1 MGPWQRT
8 CPSPFGDVT
17 VLWRLSGGAARIT
30 RVLLPGAG
38 AGRADTSRSAA
49 GHASRKEV
57 DDTAEKIT
65 AFLGGADV
73 RFDLEI
79 IDMGPLPAF
88 QKRVLLAEYEIPR
101 GRVSTY
107 GRIAARVGT
116 PKGARAVGRA
126 LACNPF
132 PVIIPCH
139 RAIASTGGLG
149 GFQGGTAM
157 KKRLLVNEG
166 VQFIGEDRVST
177 SDLYY

>member
-1 MGPWQRT
+1 VDAQRN
-8 CPSPFGDVT
+8 
-17 VLWRLSGGAARIT
+17 AAE
-30 RVLLPGAG
+30 
-38 AGRADTSRSAA
+38 
-49 GHASRKEV
+49 HASRKEV

-73 RFDLEI
+73 SFDLEI

-116 PKGARAVGRA
+116 PKDARAVGRA

-139 RAIASTGGLG
+139 RAITSRGGLG

>member
-1 MGPWQRT
+1 MGPWHRT

-17 VLWRLSGGAARIT
+17 VFWRLSGGAARIT

-38 AGRADTSRSAA
+38 ARSAA

-73 RFDLEI
+73 RFDLEM
-79 IDMGPLPAF
+79 IDMSALPAF

-139 RAIASTGGLG
+139 RAITSRGGLG
-149 GFQGGTAM
+149 GFQGGAAM

-166 VQFIGEDRVST
+166 VQFIDDDRVST